1 MDSDTAKTRHT
12 SVRRRGSNTE
22 GAGGR
27 QGTSQ
32 RRQSQEELQT
42 VAGHRAEENLTHFL
56 RLSILELVGT
66 FNQGA
71 SASFI
76 FISNLRVESH

>member
-1 MDSDTAKTRHT
+1 MDSDTAKTRH

-22 GAGGR
+22 GAGR

>member
-22 GAGGR
+22 GAGR

>member
-22 GAGGR
+22 GAGR

-42 VAGHRAEENLTHFL
+42 GASHRAEENLTHAL

>member
-22 GAGGR
+22 GAGR

-71 SASFI
+71 SASSI

>member
-22 GAGGR
+22 GAGR
-27 QGTSQ
+27 PGTSQ

>member
-22 GAGGR
+22 GAGR

-42 VAGHRAEENLTHFL
+42 LAGHRAEENLTHFL